1 MGENRFGEVR
11 IGVADRVATLTLAAP
26 ERRNALTPG
35 FVDDIVAAVGHAES
49 RDDVGAL
56 VVAAEGAAFCAGADL
71 GELDGADESV
81 LRRIYAAFLRVR
93 ATPLPT
99 VAAVAGPAVGA
110 GLNLALACDLR
121 IAGRSAVFDAR
132 FAAIGLHPGGGVS
145 WLLREA
151 AGPSAAAAMLL
162 FDQRVDGTTAARI
175 GLAWACF
182 DDDQALAEAQRLA
195 ARAARVPAGLST
207 LIKSTLADTRGLDH
221 TGSLELELERQV
233 WSTTQPWYRER
244 RAARPRSKG

>member
-1 MGENRFGEVR
+1 MDDHRFGEVR
-11 IGVADRVATLTLAAP
+11 VRVADRVATLILAAP
-26 ERRNALTPG
+26 GRRNALTPG
-35 FVDDIVAAVGHAES
+35 FVDDIVAAVDHAET
-49 RDDVGAL
+49 RADVGAL

-71 GELDGADESV
+71 GELDGADEKV

-121 IAGRSAVFDAR
+121 VAGRSALFDAR

-151 AGPSAAAAMLL
+151 AGPAAATAMLL
-162 FDQRVDGTTAARI
+162 FDQRVDGATAARI
-175 GLAWACF
+175 GLAWACVE
-182 DDDQALAEAQRLA
+182 DDEVPAAAHRLA
-195 ARAARVPAGLST
+195 ARAARVPGDLSR
-207 LIKSTLADTRGLDH
+207 LIKSTLSDTRGLDH
-221 TGSLELELERQV
+221 SGSLELELGRQV